1 MTLCRASVSR
11 AAAAKVAAWRSAMGT
26 EFGKRGQEID
36 AVATGKRI
44 QELRKQRELRVTDI
58 SDRMGFYEPQ
68 AVYKWMRGESLPT
81 LQNMFCLSQILETSM
96 EDIIR
101 CTEPERENIGLV
113 NRNNKE
119 RGDGSSRLP
128 LPLLILADDREAGMP
143 D

>member
-1 MTLCRASVSR
+1 
-11 AAAAKVAAWRSAMGT
+11 MGT

-44 QELRKQRELRVTDI
+44 QELRKQKGLRVTDI

-81 LQNMFCLSQILETSM
+81 LQNMFCLSQLFETSM

-101 CTEPERENIGLV
+101 CSEPERKKERTV

-119 RGDGSSRLP
+119 RGDGDSRLP
-128 LPLLILADDREAGMP
+128 FPVLIF
-143 D
+143 

>member
-1 MTLCRASVSR
+1 
-11 AAAAKVAAWRSAMGT
+11 MGT

-44 QELRKQRELRVTDI
+44 QELRKQRGLRVTDI

-101 CTEPERENIGLV
+101 CTEPGRENIRTV
-113 NRNNKE
+113 TRSIKK
-119 RGDGSSRLP
+119 RGDGNSRLP
-128 LPLLILADDREAGMP
+128 LPLLILYC
-143 D
+143 

>member
-1 MTLCRASVSR
+1 
-11 AAAAKVAAWRSAMGT
+11 MGT
-26 EFGKRGQEID
+26 EFGRRGQEID

-44 QELRKQRELRVTDI
+44 QELRKQRGLRVTDI

-81 LQNMFCLSQILETSM
+81 LQNMFCLSQVLETSM

-101 CTEPERENIGLV
+101 CAEPEREEIRTV

-119 RGDGSSRLP
+119 GGDGDSRLP
-128 LPLLILADDREAGMP
+128 FPMPIFKLPVYFNQSGLFLY
-143 D
+143 